1 VKSDRIIDRLVE
13 RYPDLH
19 CCRLQIMDAFEMLQ
33 ACFRQGGKLF
43 VCGNGG
49 SAADGEHI
57 VGELMKGY
65 MQHRCIPATMRERLL
80 TACPTNGVYLADHL
94 QGALPAISLVSQTA
108 FLSAYANDV
117 AADMAYA
124 QQVYGYGHPGDVLW
138 GISTSGNAKNV
149 IHALQ
154 VGHALNLR
162 TLGLT
167 GQDGGAMIGYCD
179 VAIRVPSVSTPDAQ
193 ERHVAIYHA
202 LCLMLEDAFWT
213 DSSSSPNMV

>member
-1 VKSDRIIDRLVE
+1 
-13 RYPDLH
+13 
-19 CCRLQIMDAFEMLQ
+19 MLQ
-33 ACFRQGGKLF
+33 TCFRQGGKLF

-49 SAADGEHI
+49 SAADSEHI

-65 MQHRCIPATMRERLL
+65 MQHRRIPVTMRERLL
-80 TACPTNGVYLADHL
+80 AVCPINGAYLADHL

-117 AADMAYA
+117 SADMAYA

-154 VGHALNLR
+154 VGHALNLC

-167 GQDGGAMIGYCD
+167 GQDGGAMIEYCD
-179 VAIRVPSVSTPDAQ
+179 VAIRVPLVPTPDVQ
-193 ERHVAIYHA
+193 ERHVAIYHV
-202 LCLMLEDAFWT
+202 LCLMLEEEFF
-213 DSSSSPNMV
+213 SPA

>member
-1 VKSDRIIDRLVE
+1 MKSDQIIDRLVE

-19 CCRLQIMDAFEMLQ
+19 CCRLQITDAFEMLQ
-33 ACFRQGGKLF
+33 TCFRQGGKLF

-49 SAADGEHI
+49 SAADSEHI

-65 MQHRCIPATMRERLL
+65 MQRRRIPALTRERLL
-80 TACPTNGVYLADHL
+80 TAYPTNGAYLADHL

-108 FLSAYANDV
+108 LLSAYANDV
-117 AADMAYA
+117 VADMAYA
-124 QQVYGYGHPGDVLW
+124 QQVYGYGHSGDVLW

-154 VGHALNLR
+154 IARTLGLR

-167 GQDGGAMIGYCD
+167 GQSGGAMFEYCD
-179 VAIRVPSVSTPDAQ
+179 VAIRVPFDSTPDIQ

-202 LCLMLEDAFWT
+202 LCLLLEAAFYAPT
-213 DSSSSPNMV
+213 